1 LETVTAA
8 KQRGTQSLLGTL
20 VWCWR
25 HPSLLGVEVAW
36 RWAYGI
42 PVLWLLW
49 REALELAALVTAGQ
63 FSQLEAVQAD
73 PVKASAAL
81 APIAD
86 AVLPAFFHLLAWLG
100 PVLLVGWAIV
110 SGLGR
115 WLVLRRLAR
124 LRPELVRAVEVH
136 PALAAR
142 LVIFQL
148 LRGAGLAAAF
158 WLFWVC
164 IHAGAGAALTD
175 IENPNLVLYFTVVIV
190 AGLGTFTLWALV
202 SWALSVAPVVSLLE
216 GRGVA
221 SSLGRGLRLPKGV
234 TGKLVEMNLVLGIVK
249 LALLVLA
256 MVFSAVPIPFES
268 VVPAEQLHVWWAI
281 VTVLYLL
288 GNDYFQVARLTAM
301 LEFCRAGGVERET
314 IR

>member
-1 LETVTAA
+1 MA
-8 KQRGTQSLLGTL
+8 
-20 VWCWR
+20 WCWR
-25 HPSLLGVEVAW
+25 HPSLLGVEVLW

-49 REALELAALVTAGQ
+49 REALALAALVPAEQ
-63 FSQLEAVQAD
+63 FSDLQAVQAD

-81 APIAD
+81 APIAEV
-86 AVLPAFFHLLAWLG
+86 VLPAFFHLLAWLG
-100 PVLLVGWAIV
+100 PLLLVGWAIV
-110 SGLGR
+110 SGMGR
-115 WLVLRRLAR
+115 WLVLLRLAR
-124 LRPELVRAVEVH
+124 LRPELVKSKQVH

-142 LVIFQL
+142 LVVFQL

-190 AGLGTFTLWALV
+190 AGLGTFTVWALV
-202 SWALSVAPVVSLLE
+202 SWALSVAPVVSLLG
-216 GRGVA
+216 GRGVG
-221 SSLGRGLRLPKGV
+221 SSLLQGVRLPRGV

-268 VVPAEQLHVWWAI
+268 VVPQEQLHIWWAI
-281 VTVLYLL
+281 VTVLYLVA
-288 GNDYFQVARLTAM
+288 NDYFQVARLTGM
-301 LEFCRAGGVERET
+301 LEFCRAGGIERGG